1 MTTEV
6 IKTFD
11 IEDLFKKFIDIN
23 KLCNDNLLE
32 ISVKQHQVTLMFEET
47 LIHFADFLKLP
58 FTEQSYITTYNDN
71 LFITIEN
78 LSLENMEESNPL
90 YIFISVISQLYETIC
105 TCPSLEFVITGQY
118 MKCFLDKPGL
128 RVEDLNHY
136 EEILNAKGK
145 GELELHPQRAYLFF
159 INSSYI
165 ED

>member
-1 MTTEV
+1 MTDKDV
-6 IKTFD
+6 FYPFLKT
-11 IEDLFKKFIDIN
+11 IED
-23 KLCNDNLLE
+23 
-32 ISVKQHQVTLMFEET
+32 
-47 LIHFADFLKLP
+47 FAEK
-58 FTEQSYITTYNDN
+58 
-71 LFITIEN
+71 
-78 LSLENMEESNPL
+78 
-90 YIFISVISQLYETIC
+90 IC